1 MLNDIHTIVLNLP
14 YRKDRLES
22 ITKEYIKLG
31 FKNSFVLFKSLSAKD
46 ITITSLV
53 KEKLKEEISIVN
65 RFTENCLAYNQT
77 MYNMFDFLIDSN
89 IDKVL
94 VLEDDSIL
102 DKDINKKLEKVL
114 ESVPSDWD
122 IIQLS
127 SYHYDTPEKIND
139 DIYKVKGTWTVTAT
153 LYKNTSF
160 KKCRE
165 LCNEFRPFDLSLGM
179 IDFVKHGL
187 NIYSPRFNLAVESLS
202 LSDIG
207 ENKTETIP
215 LDILTHSKVVP
226 IEIYKELRK

>member
-102 DKDINKKLEKVL
+102 DKDINKKLEKL
-114 ESVPSDWD
+114 
-122 IIQLS
+122 L
-127 SYHYDTPEKIND
+127 
-139 DIYKVKGTWTVTAT
+139 
-153 LYKNTSF
+153 
-160 KKCRE
+160 
-165 LCNEFRPFDLSLGM
+165 
-179 IDFVKHGL
+179 
-187 NIYSPRFNLAVESLS
+187 
-202 LSDIG
+202 
-207 ENKTETIP
+207 
-215 LDILTHSKVVP
+215 
-226 IEIYKELRK
+226 